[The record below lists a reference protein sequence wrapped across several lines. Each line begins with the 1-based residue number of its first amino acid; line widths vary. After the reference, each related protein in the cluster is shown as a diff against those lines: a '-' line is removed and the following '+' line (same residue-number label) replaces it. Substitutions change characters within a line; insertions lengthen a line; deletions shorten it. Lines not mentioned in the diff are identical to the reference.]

1 VSVSGLINAL
11 TDLGDPAATVLAA
24 LCLCGYFWL
33 VWRPLAMRWA
43 AAVVLCGALVGA
55 LKFGLYAT
63 GHPVLYHTLASPS
76 GHVAGSALIYGSALC
91 GHAGRLR
98 WAIWLGLIGAIAASR
113 MVLHQH
119 TGSDVLVGF
128 AIGAA
133 CLLCFVRA
141 WPREH
146 RFAHGR
152 QMAVICLALGC
163 GNAALG
169 VHLPIDRA
177 LQTLA
182 ERLGSGPARLG

>member
-1 VSVSGLINAL
+1 
-11 TDLGDPAATVLAA
+11 
-24 LCLCGYFWL
+24 
-33 VWRPLAMRWA
+33 
-43 AAVVLCGALVGA
+43 
-55 LKFGLYAT
+55 
-63 GHPVLYHTLASPS
+63 
-76 GHVAGSALIYGSALC
+76 
-91 GHAGRLR
+91 
-98 WAIWLGLIGAIAASR
+98 